1 MNRNVELTVLSL
13 EDDTVLLKTTGSVEV
28 LDKLVKVYKEVYSST
43 EIRVVY
49 NNLVDPKEEL
59 LNTERTIE
67 PIGFTKIL
75 KEI

>member
-49 NNLVDPKEEL
+49 NNLIDPKEEL

-67 PIGFTKIL
+67 PIGFTKVL
-75 KEI
+75 TEI